1 MILFVNLNFSNT
13 LKLEYFFY
21 KDRKIEYLFNKSI
34 YKNNLCKIFIKS
46 AENKMNFFNSFEKC
60 IEQKKINNA
69 DVFALVISKIH
80 KGQEEDIVNKFII
93 HIQQKHKLLDK
104 KIDVFSNS
112 NFFKL
117 YNKNQKKITESKKN
131 HIKKR
136 RELASAKKK
145 ETDTNKL
152 RIINE
157 NIKELRHKQIVPR
170 EKINPLNSIIII
182 KQNKS
187 FCDFL

>member
-1 MILFVNLNFSNT
+1 M
-13 LKLEYFFY
+13 
-21 KDRKIEYLFNKSI
+21 
-34 YKNNLCKIFIKS
+34 
-46 AENKMNFFNSFEKC
+46 
-60 IEQKKINNA
+60 
-69 DVFALVISKIH
+69 
-80 KGQEEDIVNKFII
+80 
-93 HIQQKHKLLDK
+93 
-104 KIDVFSNS
+104 
-112 NFFKL
+112 
-117 YNKNQKKITESKKN
+117 NKNQKKITESKKN